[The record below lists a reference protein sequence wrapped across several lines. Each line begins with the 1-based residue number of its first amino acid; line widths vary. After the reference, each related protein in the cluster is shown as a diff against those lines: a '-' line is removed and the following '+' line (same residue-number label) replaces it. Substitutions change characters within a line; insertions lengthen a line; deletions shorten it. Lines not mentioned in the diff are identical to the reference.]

1 MFWTWQHS
9 STEVK
14 KCTEVH
20 LPGNSAVG
28 TINLSATTVTGI
40 GSTSLV
46 LCLLYVYIWTLCQ
59 MSLCDMSLAFV
70 MMWQRI
76 ILYALNADWCFPL
89 CPACVLLP
97 KEGKCI
103 IKLSSLCFPVNHA
116 FICILLIWKLRFGMK
131 GHIWGEAVSWCY
143 IQACLKKSLAR
154 VWAKVR
160 FVPFK
165 RL

>member
-59 MSLCDMSLAFV
+59 MSLCVTCICHDVTENNSVRIKCRLMFSFVSSMCFASKGRKMHYKTVFIMLPCKSCIYLHFVNLETEVWNEGTYLRWGSKLVLHTGMFKKIPGKGMSKS
-70 MMWQRI
+70 QI
-76 ILYALNADWCFPL
+76 
-89 CPACVLLP
+89 CP
-97 KEGKCI
+97 
-103 IKLSSLCFPVNHA
+103 F
-116 FICILLIWKLRFGMK
+116 
-131 GHIWGEAVSWCY
+131 
-143 IQACLKKSLAR
+143 
-154 VWAKVR
+154 
-160 FVPFK
+160 
-165 RL
+165 